1 MALQIFVAPAGDG
14 WSVRS
19 ETFENDLLFEAG
31 GRAEAAARALA
42 TRYAEAGSPAEV
54 SIYLR
59 NGDLAGRFVHPAH
72 AGA

>member
-42 TRYAEAGSPAEV
+42 TRYADAGSPAEV
-54 SIYLR
+54 S
-59 NGDLAGRFVHPAH
+59 F
-72 AGA
+72 